1 MKLLT
6 IIILL
11 AQAVQM
17 YQIKAESITPQ
28 TEPKATTKRGQL
40 ILNCGK
46 KQSLFFNA
54 HWKECERMQKEHS
67 IPMAI
72 SYSILILE
80 SAWGK
85 SRRATQ
91 DFNFTGIKY
100 NGKYA
105 VFRSKEDFYKAF
117 AKVLNQDCY
126 QNIDRTSIDAWLYAL
141 QWNKCGYATSK
152 QYKAKL
158 TQLIKQYK
166 LNEL

>member
-6 IIILL
+6 IIIILL
-11 AQAVQM
+11 NTVQM
-17 YQIKAESITPQ
+17 YPIQATPQ
-28 TEPKATTKRGQL
+28 TDPKATTKRGQL
-40 ILNCGK
+40 VLNCGK

-105 VFRSKEDFYKAF
+105 VFSSKEDFYKAF
-117 AKVLNQDCY
+117 EKVLNQDCY

-158 TQLIKQYK
+158 SQLIRQYK
-166 LNEL
+166 LDRL

>member
-6 IIILL
+6 IIIILL
-11 AQAVQM
+11 NTVQM
-17 YQIKAESITPQ
+17 YPIQATPQ
-28 TEPKATTKRGQL
+28 TEPKATTKRGEL

-126 QNIDRTSIDAWLYAL
+126 QNIDRTAIDAWLYAL

-158 TQLIKQYK
+158 SQLIKQYK
-166 LNEL
+166 LDEL

>member
-6 IIILL
+6 IIIILL
-11 AQAVQM
+11 NTVQM
-17 YQIKAESITPQ
+17 YPIQATATQPP

-40 ILNCGK
+40 VLNCGK

-54 HWKECERMQKEHS
+54 HWKECELMQKEHS

-85 SRRATQ
+85 SRRARQ

-105 VFRSKEDFYKAF
+105 VFSSKEDFYKAF
-117 AKVLNQDCY
+117 AKVLNQSCY

-158 TQLIKQYK
+158 KRLIKQYK
-166 LNEL
+166 LDRL